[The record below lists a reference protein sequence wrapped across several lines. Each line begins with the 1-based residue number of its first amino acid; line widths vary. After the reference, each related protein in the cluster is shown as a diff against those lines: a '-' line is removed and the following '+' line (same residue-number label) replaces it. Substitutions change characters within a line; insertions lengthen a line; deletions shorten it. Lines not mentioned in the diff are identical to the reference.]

1 MNSPLNRLVL
11 LGFICQALSWD
22 DFVLPLLSIV
32 VWLGCLGLRR
42 AGLGTGQLGDI
53 LGMVVGCVLGY
64 VLAGPFGAS
73 KHFFIGHGL
82 TLLQASRMTRQLDRR
97 EKVFSLIVAVGQ
109 IGVACTVIMDYRFIL
124 ILFAILL
131 LLPKALMEIERD
143 RMDMPPGVLLPR
155 IRLSAGAVVTLFV
168 VLVLVFFG
176 TPRGLMGGALRAPSV
191 GGGSGNML
199 DDMLDPSFGGRANS
213 GKMLMQIDGENV
225 GYVRMFTLTEFRDGV
240 WKGEERLR
248 RGGVRGPNPGMS
260 TNLLQRSVRV
270 KNAAYLRKTVPYDGQ
285 IVATKGNFF
294 RGATID
300 ENASIGVG
308 GMWNTA
314 NNSYEYWIRPEKRP
328 ERLARNRRRFLL
340 QHPPLSA
347 ELERWRGERMSG
359 APDQLAAAR
368 KLESWFVEN
377 FEYQLGAPNLNRLR
391 AFEDFV
397 LREERGHCERFASAM
412 ALLLRSAGI
421 PTRVVVGFVPGRL
434 NWLSGW
440 YDIRFKDAHAWTEA
454 WFEGHGWVALDGTPR
469 AGMDTGGWGG
479 SELLDAL
486 DVMWYANFVNFSS
499 ANQQGFVTVSASF
512 LKAGMARM
520 QTYFVEVMTGL
531 IGIVLLVAV
540 WRRTNWRTMFD
551 RQEGVGDLEYAE
563 HCYGQMLKHLAAIG
577 LTKQPHETPIEFLGN
592 LGDVDT
598 VARDLVGELTELFC
612 QMRYGRGS
620 AELRG
625 KMEARLREL
634 KELTIPAT

>member
-1 MNSPLNRLVL
+1 MKSPLNRLVL

-22 DFVLPLLSIV
+22 DFVLPLLSV
-32 VWLGCLGLRR
+32 FVWLGCLGLRR

-53 LGMVVGCVLGY
+53 LGMVVGCTLGY
-64 VLAGPFGAS
+64 LLAGPFGAS

-143 RMDMPPGVLLPR
+143 RMELPPGVQLPR

-176 TPRGLMGGALRAPSV
+176 TPRGLMGGALRAPNV

-225 GYVRMFTLTEFRDGV
+225 GYVRMFALTEFRDGV

-260 TNLLQRSVRV
+260 TNLLHRSVRV

-347 ELERWRGERMSG
+347 ELERWRDERMSG
-359 APDQLAAAR
+359 APDQLAAAQ
-368 KLESWFVEN
+368 KLERWFVEN

-391 AFEDFV
+391 ALEDFV

-499 ANQQGFVTVSASF
+499 ANQQSFVTVSASF
-512 LKAGMARM
+512 LKVGMVRL

-540 WRRTNWRTMFD
+540 CRRTNWRTMFD
-551 RQEGVGDLEYAE
+551 GQMGEGDLEYAE

-592 LGDVDT
+592 LEDVDT
-598 VARDLVGELTELFC
+598 AARDLVGELTELFC

-620 AELRG
+620 TELRG
-625 KMEARLREL
+625 KMEVRLREL